1 MLGPF
6 FIRFFFFFLFI
17 DIMDAT
23 ILPLEFQLLF
33 NYKLEEEEEGEIL
46 KSRNR
51 MLPVFKVELNQVSI
65 YRLIHHEYDKHYIS
79 AGQLFQACGLTI
91 TEGLFL
97 FELKLSDFEVDF
109 LNSQFPFCDIWVSV
123 EMAKSMASALGV
135 DYELS
140 LLLDNA
146 LDDCYSSDNVNRNE
160 MMHNWIVPCI
170 PHLQYSTRA
179 LLETKFEQV
188 EMLSSN
194 RKIRTQISRMR
205 QRGIVMKDKTQNGLV
220 RWQVTAYEHHLTE
233 QDGWVD
239 YGSIWD
245 SMQGL
250 LFDLQTLSREGK
262 LVKNERVLPNNIMV
276 GNMPLKRDHL
286 NHQHGLQQVYIG
298 YMIEKMMN
306 ELNRISLKDH
316 NIQPIENR
324 TSHHIVFHDRLDMIE
339 QELYKMKKKGNKR
352 IEEIEV
358 LQQRCIQQLNEINN
372 WKIKFE
378 KTRQS
383 ERIWIFLFI
392 LSALF
397 IVYYLYKINVTV
409 K

>member
-1 MLGPF
+1 M
-6 FIRFFFFFLFI
+6 
-17 DIMDAT
+17 
-23 ILPLEFQLLF
+23 
-33 NYKLEEEEEGEIL
+33 
-46 KSRNR
+46 
-51 MLPVFKVELNQVSI
+51 
-65 YRLIHHEYDKHYIS
+65 
-79 AGQLFQACGLTI
+79 
-91 TEGLFL
+91 
-97 FELKLSDFEVDF
+97 
-109 LNSQFPFCDIWVSV
+109 
-123 EMAKSMASALGV
+123 
-135 DYELS
+135 
-140 LLLDNA
+140 
-146 LDDCYSSDNVNRNE
+146 
-160 MMHNWIVPCI
+160 
-170 PHLQYSTRA
+170 
-179 LLETKFEQV
+179 
-188 EMLSSN
+188 
-194 RKIRTQISRMR
+194 
-205 QRGIVMKDKTQNGLV
+205 MKDKTQNGLV

>member
-1 MLGPF
+1 
-6 FIRFFFFFLFI
+6 
-17 DIMDAT
+17 MDAT

-160 MMHNWIVPCI
+160 MMHNWIVPSI

-179 LLETKFEQV
+179 LLETRFEQV

-220 RWQVTAYEHHLTE
+220 RWQVTAYEHHLTK
-233 QDGWVD
+233 QDVWVD

-250 LFDLQTLSREGK
+250 LFDLQTLSREGR

-316 NIQPIENR
+316 NTQPIENS

-397 IVYYLYKINVTV
+397 IVYYLYKINITV

>member
-1 MLGPF
+1 
-6 FIRFFFFFLFI
+6 
-17 DIMDAT
+17 MDAT

-33 NYKLEEEEEGEIL
+33 NYKLEEEEEGDIL

-146 LDDCYSSDNVNRNE
+146 IDDCYSSDSVNRNE
-160 MMHNWIVPCI
+160 MMHNWIVPSI

-220 RWQVTAYEHHLTE
+220 RWQVTAYEHHLTK

-250 LFDLQTLSREGK
+250 LFDLQTLSREGR

-316 NIQPIENR
+316 NTQPIENS

-397 IVYYLYKINVTV
+397 IVYYLYKINITV